1 MSGRRHMGGSMF
13 ADKKRSRGSKK
24 LLKIFWSF
32 IGKDLKLLLVLISAI
47 IILYTIAATYQPIV
61 LANAIDETIGSS
73 TIDVILTLT
82 LIYLGL
88 SILVWMFQSA
98 NVWFTSI
105 LSSRFIDNIRKSAF
119 EKLIDADMSYHHKQ
133 QSGNITSRV
142 INDSQEVATGLTVFT
157 GTSSQFLL
165 IFATLIVLGNISL
178 YFVLIALLAVPAAML
193 ITKFIGTI
201 GKKKMLQVRQAYGK
215 VSGQLAENLAGI
227 TIAKSFNQEE
237 RTSKVIRDLNNETYG
252 YMKQLGVI
260 FMLVFPSISFIA
272 TILTVLVLVVG
283 GVISQTDPFMTI
295 GQIYLAT
302 VLVTRFLMPIIQLAN
317 NFTQL
322 QASLAALDR
331 IVDVIEAEP
340 GIKDSEDAQALELTR
355 SEIEFKDVSFAYVKG
370 EPVLKKVSFTIPSG
384 QKTAIVGH
392 TGAGKTTITNLIMR
406 FYDPKSGTILVDGQD
421 LKQITLDSLYD
432 QVSYVSQDPYLFAG
446 TVIDNIR
453 YGKPSASDDEI
464 YKICELIGADQFID
478 ALPQGYHTSLQES
491 GKSLSAGQRQMIT
504 IVRTMLSD
512 PKILILDEAT
522 SRLDALTESL
532 VQKAQLMLFE
542 GRTTLIIAHRLS
554 TIRDVKQILVVD
566 DGKLIER
573 GDHDELYKMKGKY
586 FELYETYYSHQG
598 IETLA
603 D

>member
-13 ADKKRSRGSKK
+13 ADKKRSRGSKQ
-24 LLKIFWSF
+24 LFKIFWSF
-32 IGKDLKLLLVLISAI
+32 IGKDLKILLILISTI
-47 IILYTIAATYQPIV
+47 IVLYTIAATYQPIV
-61 LANAIDETIGSS
+61 LANAIDVTIDNPV
-73 TIDVILTLT
+73 IDVILTLT

-88 SILVWMFQSA
+88 SILVWIFQSA

-105 LSSRFIDNIRKSAF
+105 LSSRFIDNIRKKAF

-165 IFATLIVLGNISL
+165 IFATLIVLGDISL
-178 YFVLIALLAVPAAML
+178 YFILIALLAVPAAML

-237 RTSKVIRDLNNETYG
+237 RTSKVIRDLNYETYG

-272 TILTVLVLVVG
+272 TILTVLVLIVG

-340 GIKDSEDAQALELTR
+340 GIKDAENAQALELTR
-355 SEIEFKDVSFAYVKG
+355 SEIAFNDVSFAYVKG
-370 EPVLKKVSFTIPSG
+370 EPVLKNVSFTIPSG

-406 FYDPKSGTILVDGQD
+406 FYDPMNGSILVDGQD
-421 LKQITLDSLYD
+421 LKHITLDTLYD

-453 YGKPSASDDEI
+453 YGKPNASDAEI
-464 YKICELIGADQFID
+464 YRICELIGADQFID
-478 ALPQGYHTSLQES
+478 ALPQGYETSLQES

-542 GRTTLIIAHRLS
+542 GRTTVIIAHRLS
-554 TIRDVKQILVVD
+554 TIRDVEQILVVD
-566 DGKLIER
+566 DGELIEK
-573 GDHDELYKMKGKY
+573 GNHDELYKIKGKY
-586 FELYETYYSHQG
+586 HELYETYYSHQG

>member
-1 MSGRRHMGGSMF
+1 
-13 ADKKRSRGSKK
+13 
-24 LLKIFWSF
+24 
-32 IGKDLKLLLVLISAI
+32 
-47 IILYTIAATYQPIV
+47 
-61 LANAIDETIGSS
+61 LANAVDA
-73 TIDVILTLT
+73 TIDSSASDVIITLT

-105 LSSRFIDNIRKSAF
+105 LSSRFIDNIRKKAF

-157 GTSSQFLL
+157 STSSQFLL
-165 IFATLIVLGNISL
+165 VFATLIVLGGINP
-178 YFVLIALLAVPAAML
+178 YFILIALLAVPAAML

-227 TIAKSFNQEE
+227 TIAKSFNQEA
-237 RTSKVIRDLNNETYG
+237 RTSKVIRKLNYETYG

-272 TILTVLVLVVG
+272 TILTVLVLIVG
-283 GVISQTDPFMTI
+283 GVLSQNDPLMTI

-340 GIKDSEDAQALELTR
+340 GIKDSENAQPLKLTR
-355 SEIEFKDVSFAYVKG
+355 SEIIFNDVSFAYVKG
-370 EPVLKKVSFTIPSG
+370 EPVLKNVSFTIPSG

-406 FYDPKSGTILVDGQD
+406 FYDPMNGTILVDEQD
-421 LKQITLDSLYD
+421 LKQVTLETLYD

-464 YKICELIGADQFID
+464 YRICELIGADQFID

-554 TIRDVKQILVVD
+554 TIRDVEQIIVVD
-566 DGKLIER
+566 DGELIEK
-573 GDHDELYKMKGKY
+573 GNHDELYRMKGKY
-586 FELYETYYSHQG
+586 HELYETYYSHQG

>member
-13 ADKKRSRGSKK
+13 ADKKRSRGSKQ

-32 IGKDLKLLLVLISAI
+32 IGKDLKILLILISTI
-47 IILYTIAATYQPIV
+47 IVLYTIAATYQPIV
-61 LANAIDETIGSS
+61 LANAIDVTIDNPV
-73 TIDVILTLT
+73 IDVILTLT

-88 SILVWMFQSA
+88 SILVWIFQSA

-105 LSSRFIDNIRKSAF
+105 LSSRFIDNIRKKAF

-165 IFATLIVLGNISL
+165 IFATLIVLGDISL
-178 YFVLIALLAVPAAML
+178 YFILIALLAVPAAML

-237 RTSKVIRDLNNETYG
+237 RTSKVIRDLNYETYG

-272 TILTVLVLVVG
+272 TILTVLVLIVG
-283 GVISQTDPFMTI
+283 GVISKTDPFMTI

-340 GIKDSEDAQALELTR
+340 GIKDAENAQALELTR
-355 SEIEFKDVSFAYVKG
+355 SEIAFNDVSFAYVKG
-370 EPVLKKVSFTIPSG
+370 EPVLKNVSFTIPSG

-406 FYDPKSGTILVDGQD
+406 FYDPMNGSILVDGQD
-421 LKQITLDSLYD
+421 LKHITLDTLYD

-453 YGKPSASDDEI
+453 YGKPNASDAEI
-464 YKICELIGADQFID
+464 YRICELIGADQFID
-478 ALPQGYHTSLQES
+478 ALPQGYETSLQES

-504 IVRTMLSD
+504 LVRTMLSY
-512 PKILILDEAT
+512 PKILIL
-522 SRLDALTESL
+522 
-532 VQKAQLMLFE
+532 
-542 GRTTLIIAHRLS
+542 
-554 TIRDVKQILVVD
+554 
-566 DGKLIER
+566 
-573 GDHDELYKMKGKY
+573 
-586 FELYETYYSHQG
+586 
-598 IETLA
+598 
-603 D
+603 